1 MGSADR
7 GLVMSRVPEG
17 CLNQPSELVGGL
29 IRNHAIR
36 SERTRP
42 ERARQRIASEA
53 ISNAAGPFAR
63 ITGDLA

>member
-1 MGSADR
+1 MGSANR

-17 CLNQPSELVGGL
+17 CLNQPSELVEGL

-36 SERTRP
+36 SERT
-42 ERARQRIASEA
+42 RQRIASEA